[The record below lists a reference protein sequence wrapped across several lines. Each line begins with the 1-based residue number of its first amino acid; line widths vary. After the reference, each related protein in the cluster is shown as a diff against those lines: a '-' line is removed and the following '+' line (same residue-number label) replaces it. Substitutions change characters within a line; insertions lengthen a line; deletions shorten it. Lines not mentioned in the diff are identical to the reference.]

1 MEIIIEYVLIDNLV
15 INFLILYLSCKIL
28 KQKIVYW
35 RLILSSFIGVG
46 CALIMPIINFPG
58 YVMIIFK
65 LILGIVM
72 VVIALP
78 CPTFKKS
85 VVSFLTFLIMTGCMG
100 GVCFL
105 IIFMVSGN
113 LSFNLLATYSY
124 KIPVGAILFACS
136 IISVVIGQLIKLVYR
151 KKTINNFIYE
161 IILIDKGKEIKSNA
175 YLDSGNTLIDPITN
189 KPVIIINFSL
199 FNKLYNLPL
208 EKILTKK
215 IEEKDINKSH
225 YITFNTIGKTS
236 DMLVFEVDKLAINSQ
251 NQARQFNN
259 VLLGLSFNKLSNTF
273 SCDTLLNPQ
282 FICE

>member
-46 CALIMPIINFPG
+46 CALIMLIINFPG

-151 KKTINNFIYE
+151 KKTINNFI
-161 IILIDKGKEIKSNA
+161 
-175 YLDSGNTLIDPITN
+175 
-189 KPVIIINFSL
+189 
-199 FNKLYNLPL
+199 
-208 EKILTKK
+208 
-215 IEEKDINKSH
+215 
-225 YITFNTIGKTS
+225 
-236 DMLVFEVDKLAINSQ
+236 
-251 NQARQFNN
+251 
-259 VLLGLSFNKLSNTF
+259 
-273 SCDTLLNPQ
+273 
-282 FICE
+282 